1 MIVFIADF
9 FVDEILGGG
18 ELNNHELIE
27 LLRGQ
32 GHKVKTIK
40 SDRVTPSYLKKINA
54 SLFIVGNFIGLS
66 EESKNELKSKNYVIY
81 EHDHKYL
88 RSRNPAHYN
97 DFTAPAE
104 ELVNVE
110 FYEKALRIFCQSEF
124 HQSIIHRNLKT
135 DNIISVGGNLWSV
148 ESLDLLECLSLA
160 QKKDGCS
167 ILSSSIPH
175 KNTRAAVGYCEIKN
189 LNYDLCASNDYE
201 SFLEQL
207 SKNETLVFFP
217 QTPET
222 LSRIVVESRMMGMR
236 VITNRLVGA
245 TQEKWFKLKGKDLID
260 VMRGRRH
267 SIPQMVL
274 ECISQ

>member
-9 FVDEILGGG
+9 FVDEVLGGG

-27 LLRGQ
+27 LLRAKD
-32 GHKVKTIK
+32 HKVKIIK
-40 SDRVTPSYLKKINA
+40 SDQVSPSYLSKIKA

-66 EESKNELKSKNYVIY
+66 EESKNELKTKNYVIY

-97 DFTAPAE
+97 NFTAPPE
-104 ELVNVE
+104 ELINVE
-110 FYEKALRIFCQSEF
+110 FYERAQRIFCQSDF
-124 HQSIIHRNLKT
+124 HHSIIHRNLKT
-135 DNIISVGGNLWSV
+135 DNIASVGGNLWSV
-148 ESLDLLECLSLA
+148 ESLNLLECLALA
-160 QKKDGCS
+160 EKKDGCS
-167 ILSSSIPH
+167 VLSSSIPH
-175 KNTRAAVGYCEIKN
+175 KNTREAISYCEIKN

-260 VMRGRRH
+260 VMRDRRH

>member
-27 LLRGQ
+27 LLRAK
-32 GHKVKTIK
+32 GHNVKTIK

-97 DFTAPAE
+97 DFTAPGE

-110 FYEKALRIFCQSEF
+110 FYEKALRIFCQSDF

-175 KNTRAAVGYCEIKN
+175 KNTREAVGYCEIKN
-189 LNYDLCASNDYE
+189 LDYDLCASNDYE

-274 ECISQ
+274 ECITQ